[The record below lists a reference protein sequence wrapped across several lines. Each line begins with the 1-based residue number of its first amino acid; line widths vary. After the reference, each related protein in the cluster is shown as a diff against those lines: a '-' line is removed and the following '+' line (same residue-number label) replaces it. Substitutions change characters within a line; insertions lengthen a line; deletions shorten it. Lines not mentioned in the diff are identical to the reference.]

1 MPAAVAM
8 LCAVAAAVVLALPL
22 RAQEAGDAAAGEPEA
37 STDTAGEAPAEG
49 EPAPEDAGAET
60 APEGAAAGEA
70 AQDADAGGAV
80 VVDIEEG
87 SVLDDQTFEG
97 VEDDFTPS
105 EEIPVDQAIPFP
117 TDI

>member
-1 MPAAVAM
+1 MPVAVA
-8 LCAVAAAVVLALPL
+8 LLYAVAAAAILAAPI
-22 RAQEAGDAAAGEPEA
+22 RAQEAGDAAADAPEA
-37 STDTAGEAPAEG
+37 STAGEEAPGEAE
-49 EPAPEDAGAET
+49 PDPENGAVEAGS
-60 APEGAAAGEA
+60 EGAAGGEA
-70 AQDADAGGAV
+70 AQDADAGGPV